1 MDTSS
6 IVSQLY
12 RPYSPWKS
20 SRAWFGQERQSR
32 RNPTVILM
40 SFGAPVI

>member
-6 IVSQLY
+6 IVSQFY
-12 RPYSPWKS
+12 RPHSAWKS
-20 SRAWFGQERQSR
+20 SRTWFGQERQSR

-40 SFGAPVI
+40 SFGAPLI